1 MTNAVGLVSK
11 EVPLNLA
18 LAVIFDTERKKILIT
33 KRKVPAHITERV
45 WCFPGGKIDYD
56 DELEKLLEEK
66 IREKLGLRV
75 ASLGS
80 IFAETHSRD
89 SGRLFSVY
97 YLCEYIEGN
106 EKLNEEFVE
115 VKWVS
120 HEEIEEHFGS
130 DLHPALKEYLLE
142 LK

>member
-120 HEEIEEHFGS
+120 PEEIEEHFGS